1 MRVPAFPFFKGSRV
15 TELTLDAIR
24 SIVREEMSRPK
35 SPWLDGAA
43 AAAYLGTTA
52 GTLKTWRA
60 TSKGPRYRVLQDRLI
75 RYHVDDLDAFAR
87 GE

>member
-1 MRVPAFPFFKGSRV
+1 M
-15 TELTLDAIR
+15 TELTLEAIR
-24 SIVREEMSRPK
+24 QVVREEICQPK

>member
-1 MRVPAFPFFKGSRV
+1 MRVPAFPFLKVAAV
-15 TELTLDAIR
+15 TELTLEAIR
-24 SIVREEMSRPK
+24 QVVREEMSRPK
-35 SPWLDGAA
+35 SPWLDSAA

-60 TSKGPRYRVLQDRLI
+60 TSKGPRYSVLQDRLI
-75 RYHVDDLDAFAR
+75 RYNIEDLDAFAR

>member
-1 MRVPAFPFFKGSRV
+1 M
-15 TELTLDAIR
+15 TELTLEAIR
-24 SIVREEMSRPK
+24 QVVREEMNRPK

-60 TSKGPRYRVLQDRLI
+60 TSKGPRYSVLQDRLI
-75 RYHVDDLDAFAR
+75 RYHVDDLDAFTR

>member
-1 MRVPAFPFFKGSRV
+1 MRVPAFPFPKVAAV
-15 TELTLDAIR
+15 TELTLEAIR
-24 SIVREEMSRPK
+24 QVVREEMSRPK
-35 SPWLDGAA
+35 SPWLDSTA

-60 TSKGPRYRVLQDRLI
+60 TSKGPRYNVLQDRLI
-75 RYHVDDLDAFAR
+75 RYNIEDLDAFAR

>member
-1 MRVPAFPFFKGSRV
+1 M
-15 TELTLDAIR
+15 TELTLEAIR
-24 SIVREEMSRPK
+24 SIVREEMSSPR
-35 SPWLDGAA
+35 SPWLDSAA

-60 TSKGPRYRVLQDRLI
+60 TSKGPRYSVLQDRLI

-87 GE
+87 G